1 MIHLEQL
8 AADTARIAE
17 TQDKMLEKLGKI
29 HDETVKTNGRVTAL
43 EKETSRMWS
52 VIKWGFIIGGFVVLV
67 LVAKGIVSPS
77 DIPHP

>member
-17 TQDKMLEKLGKI
+17 TQDKMMEKLGKI
-29 HDETVKTNGRVTAL
+29 HDETLKTNGRVTAL
-43 EKETSRMWS
+43 EKETSRLWGF
-52 VIKWGFIIGGFVVLV
+52 VKWGFIIGGAVVLI

>member
-17 TQDKMLEKLGKI
+17 TQDKMLEKLGSI
-29 HDETVKTNGRVTAL
+29 HDETIKTNGRVTAL
-43 EKETSRMWS
+43 EKEVPRIWS
-52 VIKWGFIIGGFVVLV
+52 VIKWGFVVGGFVLLI